1 MKLIKIF
8 TLPAILVFLT
18 LGNSCNSTK
27 SENKESSEDSV
38 RSIPVKTT
46 IVKQEEI
53 NLSIDYT
60 ATLVAF
66 EEVHLAPATPGR
78 IEKINVEI
86 GNTVNK
92 GDVVAVMD
100 RTNLEQARIN
110 LMNLETNFKRLD
122 TLKKTNSIADQQY
135 DQVKSA
141 YDLAKN
147 SYSYLL
153 ENTQLKAPFSGV
165 ISGKYFEDGEIYSG
179 APVATVGKPAI
190 VSIVQI
196 NQLKAL
202 IGISSSY
209 FPIVKTGMSADVI
222 SDIYP
227 DAAFSGEIYRIYPV
241 VDNATKT
248 FTVEIKIQNNNL
260 KLRPGMFSKITL
272 NMGKGS
278 AILVPTIA
286 LIKQTGTNDMYVYL
300 NRNNKAFKQPVKIG
314 RIVDDKTEILDGIK
328 QGDEIVIVGQN
339 KLDAEMPLN
348 VTK

>member
-8 TLPAILVFLT
+8 ILPAVFVFLT
-18 LGNSCNSTK
+18 VANSC
-27 SENKESSEDSV
+27 SSKKTEDTANTEESV
-38 RSIPVKTT
+38 RSIPVKTML
-46 IVKQEEI
+46 VKQEEI

-110 LMNLETNFKRLD
+110 LMNIETNFKRLD

-135 DQVKSA
+135 DQVKSS

-209 FPIVKTGMSADVI
+209 FPIVKTGMRADVK

-227 DAAFSGEIYRIYPV
+227 DMPFRGEIFRIYPV

-248 FTVEIKIQNNNL
+248 FTIEIRIQNTDL

-278 AILVPTIA
+278 AIMVPTIA
-286 LIKQTGTNDMYVYL
+286 LIKQTGTNNMYVYL
-300 NRNNKAFKQPVKIG
+300 NRGNKAFKQSVKIG
-314 RIVDDKTEILDGIK
+314 RIVDDKTEILEGII
-328 QGDEIVIVGQN
+328 QGDEVVIVGQN
-339 KLDAEMPLN
+339 KLEAEMPLN
-348 VTK
+348 VIK